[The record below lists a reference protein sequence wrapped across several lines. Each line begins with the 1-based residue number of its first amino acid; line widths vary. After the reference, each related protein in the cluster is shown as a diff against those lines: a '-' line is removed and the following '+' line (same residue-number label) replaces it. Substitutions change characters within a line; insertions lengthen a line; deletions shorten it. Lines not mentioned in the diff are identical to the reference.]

1 MSVPQSEVLQNG
13 VPELVQECLQ
23 VYDLSE
29 EQLRVIQARILKD
42 MEHGLSQGQTKS
54 TSSIQMLPTYVRST
68 PHGTEKGDFL
78 VLELGGT
85 DATLR
90 VLWVT
95 LTGDAHRKVEPK
107 SQVFSIPS
115 DVMLGSG
122 LQLFDFVAKCLTNFL
137 DQQQVRGDKQ
147 PIKLGFSFSFPCHQT
162 GLDRSTLISWTKGF
176 KCSDVEGKDVV
187 QLLRDAIKRQEQK
200 YRIDVVAVVNDT
212 VGTMMSC
219 GSEELPCEIG
229 LIVDTGTN
237 SCYMEEARHVAGL
250 EEEQEGGKVCVNTQW
265 GSFGDDGSLKQTSF
279 DVQLDRF
286 SLNPGKQRFEKMVS
300 GMYLGELVR
309 LTLVHLAEK
318 GALFGGNIS
327 EALEQRDAIL
337 IQHVVKMEDPSAG
350 PAQTLVLLKK
360 LGLAASEQDCKLA
373 QQVCKAVST
382 RAARLCA
389 AALAATLNRL
399 QTNRELPQLH
409 VAVATGGAVYQQHP
423 SFSRILQETVKALVP
438 ACDVSFVPSEDGGGR
453 GVAVVTAV
461 ASRQAKHRRLL
472 AETLAPLRLEG
483 HHLQELQAQMQKAME
498 RGLRGE
504 PSSLR
509 MLPTFVRATPDG
521 SERGDFLALDLG
533 GTNFRVL
540 LVQLRARTESGISIT
555 NEVYSLPENVIQGT
569 GEQLFDH
576 IVNCIVDFQKK
587 NGLAGRVL
595 PLGFTFSFPCQQLG
609 LDQGILLSWTK
620 GFNASDC
627 EGKDVVTLLRQAI
640 ARRKDVQLNVVAIV
654 NDTVGTMMSCAYDD
668 LRCEVGLIVGTGT
681 NACYMEEMKHVVTVP
696 GEEGRMCINMEWGA
710 FGDDGGLEH
719 LITDFDRMVD
729 KNSINPGKQK
739 FEKLISGMFLGE
751 IVRSILLHLTE
762 REVLFRGRQID
773 RLQTKDIFKTKFLSD
788 IERDSLALRQV
799 RAILLDLGLQLTCD
813 DALVVREVCQT
824 VSRRAAQ
831 LCGAGVAA
839 VVEKI
844 RQNRELDQLNI
855 TVGVDGT
862 LYKLH
867 PHFSR
872 HVQEVVRE
880 LTPRCTVTF
889 LQSEDGSGKGAALI
903 TAVACRIANQARP

>member
-1 MSVPQSEVLQNG
+1 
-13 VPELVQECLQ
+13 
-23 VYDLSE
+23 
-29 EQLRVIQARILKD
+29 

-187 QLLRDAIKRQEQK
+187 QLLRDAIKR
-200 YRIDVVAVVNDT
+200 IDVVAVVNDT

-337 IQHVVKMEDPSAG
+337 IQE
-350 PAQTLVLLKK
+350 
-360 LGLAASEQDCKLA
+360 
-373 QQVCKAVST
+373 
-382 RAARLCA
+382 R
-389 AALAATLNRL
+389 
-399 QTNRELPQLH
+399 
-409 VAVATGGAVYQQHP
+409 VYQLCSVVIIIITVLSQRLSTVLRTRLSVLP
-423 SFSRILQETVKALVP
+423 ALWPRSFSRILQETVKALVP

-640 ARRKDVQLNVVAIV
+640 ARRKLNVVAIV

>member
-1 MSVPQSEVLQNG
+1 MPTLSLSAPIHTSLFLSFSLQ
-13 VPELVQECLQ
+13 VQECLQ

-187 QLLRDAIKRQEQK
+187 QLLRDAIKRQEK

-337 IQHVVKMEDPSAG
+337 IQHVVKMED
-350 PAQTLVLLKK
+350 
-360 LGLAASEQDCKLA
+360 
-373 QQVCKAVST
+373 
-382 RAARLCA
+382 
-389 AALAATLNRL
+389 
-399 QTNRELPQLH
+399 
-409 VAVATGGAVYQQHP
+409 
-423 SFSRILQETVKALVP
+423 FSRILQETVKALVP

>member
-1 MSVPQSEVLQNG
+1 LIAWDAYGALSSAPIHTSLFLSFSLQ
-13 VPELVQECLQ
+13 VQECLQ

-187 QLLRDAIKRQEQK
+187 QLLRDAIKRQEVRQ
-200 YRIDVVAVVNDT
+200 
-212 VGTMMSC
+212 
-219 GSEELPCEIG
+219 
-229 LIVDTGTN
+229 DTGTN

-337 IQHVVKMEDPSAG
+337 IQH
-350 PAQTLVLLKK
+350 TLVLLKK

-640 ARRKDVQLNVVAIV
+640 ARRKLNVVAIV

>member
-1 MSVPQSEVLQNG
+1 MPTLSLSAPIHTSLFLSFSLQ
-13 VPELVQECLQ
+13 VQECLQ

-187 QLLRDAIKRQEQK
+187 QLLRDAIKRQEK

-327 EALEQRDAIL
+327 EALEQLDWVGGRERVYQL
-337 IQHVVKMEDPSAG
+337 CS
-350 PAQTLVLLKK
+350 

-569 GEQLFDH
+569 GE
-576 IVNCIVDFQKK
+576 
-587 NGLAGRVL
+587 
-595 PLGFTFSFPCQQLG
+595 
-609 LDQGILLSWTK
+609 QGILLSWTK